1 MSQRNNFETAEFPPR
16 AGSSGATSTGQDT
29 FASEATNSRMGSPA
43 SRTRRPARIAVS
55 LPVVLRDQ
63 FGGQHQARTQ
73 FVMLRGAIVAS
84 SNNLRVGHK
93 LTVQNLKNG
102 KSAECHVI
110 GIEPGIAGSATVE
123 VEFTGAQPDF
133 WPVQFPG
140 ENATEGVSLN
150 VTPTMADELTSLAG
164 DISTP
169 PRVTSSAQSPR
180 ITPSASSPSAAN
192 PRTSSPLSSA
202 PAPAR
207 EKELVSL
214 ADSVEQNFPSPPA
227 VHKPVPARTPPPTDS
242 VAQFRAAN
250 RAAHRREQRMKT
262 LYSIASVLALAAL
275 AFAGKTWLSH
285 RPETI
290 ARPETISQPTKTAK
304 IVAPAVPASNTMS
317 ASSAV
322 ANVFA
327 HLKSAPSKVMAR
339 IKLPI
344 SLTKADPAPAEV
356 VIPAPAEVDAKAVAE
371 AQPMES
377 QVAVRHGSSLASARK
392 VANDPGEE
400 PVALPLTASINPT
413 SQMNPAALNAVV
425 AQVPMKTAVLAP
437 QGPRRLTPARLIFS
451 TPAQYPPVARQLRT
465 EGEVVINLDLDASG
479 KVTDAKVVSGAPMLR
494 TAALDA
500 VRRWKY
506 EPATLGDKPVPSTQT
521 VKVDFR
527 LK

>member
-16 AGSSGATSTGQDT
+16 AGSSGVTSTGQDT
-29 FASEATNSRMGSPA
+29 FASEAASGRISSPA

-73 FVMLRGAIVAS
+73 FVSLRGAIVAS

-123 VEFTGAQPDF
+123 IEFTGVQPDF

-140 ENATEGVSLN
+140 ENASEGVSLN
-150 VTPTMADELTSLAG
+150 VTPTRADELTSLAG
-164 DISTP
+164 DISAPPSVTP
-169 PRVTSSAQSPR
+169 SVPTPR
-180 ITPSASSPSAAN
+180 INSALSSP
-192 PRTSSPLSSA
+192 PVHT
-202 PAPAR
+202 R
-207 EKELVSL
+207 EKEQLVSL
-214 ADSVEQNFPSPPA
+214 ADSVEQNFPSSPP
-227 VHKPVPARTPPPTDS
+227 VHRSVPARTPPPTDS

-290 ARPETISQPTKTAK
+290 ARPEAISQPTTIAK
-304 IVAPAVPASNTMS
+304 RVSPAVPPSNTTS
-317 ASSAV
+317 ASTAV

-327 HLKSAPSKVMAR
+327 HLKSAPSTVMAH

-344 SLTKADPAPAEV
+344 SMTKAGPAPAEV
-356 VIPAPAEVDAKAVAE
+356 AIPAPAEADAKALAE
-371 AQPMES
+371 AQSTEDT

-400 PVALPLTASINPT
+400 PVALPLTASVNPT
-413 SQMNPAALNAVV
+413 SQMNPAALSAVV

-437 QGPRRLTPARLIFS
+437 QGPKRMTPARLIFS
-451 TPAQYPPVARQLRT
+451 TPAQYPPVARQIRV
-465 EGEVVINLDLDASG
+465 EGEVVLSLDVDASG

-506 EPATLGDKPVPSTQT
+506 EPATLGDKPVPCTET
-521 VKVDFR
+521 VKVAFR